1 MSVLLTEVREFVGVM
16 TLNRPEKHNAMNA
29 EMFVRMA
36 QTWDA
41 WAVDPNVRCVVVSGA
56 GERAFSAGGDL
67 GSLIPVLTR
76 ARPPQDQFE
85 TTLLETFP
93 RVRDVAM
100 LRTFF
105 PKPVIAAINGFCVAG
120 GTEFIEG
127 TDIRICTETATFGL
141 PEVKRAI
148 IPAAG
153 SLARLTRQMPFC
165 KAMEVILT
173 GRSITAAEA
182 LQNGFVNY
190 VTSRDQLLA
199 KAMEIARE
207 ISENGPLAVAAAKK
221 AIIESSGLPFDKAYL
236 IEDKAWDVV
245 ANSQDAKEGPLA
257 FMEKRRPV
265 YVGR

>member
-1 MSVLLTEVREFVGVM
+1 M

-36 QTWDA
+36 ETWEA
-41 WAVDPNVRCVVVSGA
+41 WAADPNVRCAVITGA

-85 TTLLETFP
+85 ATLLETHP

-105 PKPVIAAINGFCVAG
+105 PKPVIAAINGFCIAG
-120 GTEFIEG
+120 GMEVIEG
-127 TDIRICTETATFGL
+127 TDIRICTESATFGL

-148 IPAAG
+148 LPAGG
-153 SLARLTRQMPFC
+153 SLARLSRQMPFC

-173 GRSITAAEA
+173 GRSITAQEA
-182 LQNGFVNY
+182 LEYGFVNY
-190 VTSRDQLLA
+190 VTPREQLLA

-221 AIIESSGLPFDKAYL
+221 AMIETSGMPLEPAFL
-236 IEDKAWDVV
+236 IEDKAWDDV
-245 ANSQDAKEGPLA
+245 ANSEDAKEGPLA
-257 FMEKRRPV
+257 FMERRSPV
-265 YVGR
+265 YRGR